1 MSEFFVFEYFG
12 YHQQQ
17 CATVPGGVG
26 MLCQFLPKSRR
37 QKSDKQPSVLAYA
50 STLMLQQL
58 LKGFC
63 ALFFERHPDLF
74 ILTQDYYLLDAIPV
88 ATALIIPYLQRTL
101 FTQPPP
107 KIQSANKQCKT
118 FSLNLVKI
126 YLSSNHPII
135 AIAN

>member
-1 MSEFFVFEYFG
+1 MSEFALFEYFG
-12 YHQQQ
+12 YQQQQ

-88 ATALIIPYLQRTL
+88 ATALIIPYLL
-101 FTQPPP
+101 
-107 KIQSANKQCKT
+107 NH
-118 FSLNLVKI
+118 SLNLPQKYNRPI
-126 YLSSNHPII
+126 NNAKLS
-135 AIAN
+135 A